1 MSTAPSPADPPQ
13 WAAPLG
19 DARGAVP
26 AGYSVTEVL
35 GLLAAV
41 VAAHTPS
48 QVWVAGEV
56 VSVTR
61 SRAGHLY
68 LTLAEGSARLSCVAL
83 GRDAKALF
91 EVLASAGVELA
102 EGVSLRV
109 LGALE
114 IYPERSSVEL
124 RVVEVDPRLS
134 LGEHELARREARDAL
149 ARDGLLDAQ
158 GCLRL
163 AGPPLKV
170 GVVAPDGAGLGDLKA
185 LLGASG
191 WACRLQVAR
200 SPAEGAAAPERVA
213 ASMRLAALDADVVIL
228 ARGGGSAVRLPY
240 DTEVVARA
248 VATCPVPVI
257 AAIGHAGD
265 RSLSDEVAWRSVAT
279 PSAAAGLVSSL
290 IADADRQVV
299 ELGREIAALSR
310 RHLDKA
316 RRDLDRLEVAIAQR
330 PLGSPGPLPHPLPV
344 PAATS
349 GETRWRHV
357 ALIAAATAFIAL
369 VTLVVVLAVLR

>member
-1 MSTAPSPADPPQ
+1 VSAVPGPAGPPQ
-13 WAAPLG
+13 WAVALG

-26 AGYSVTEVL
+26 AGYSVTEAL
-35 GLLAAV
+35 SLLADV
-41 VAAHTPS
+41 VATHTPA
-48 QVWVAGEV
+48 QLWVAGEV
-56 VSVTR
+56 VSVNR

-68 LTLAEGSARLSCVAL
+68 LTLAEGPARLSCVAL
-83 GRDAKALF
+83 GRDAKTVGA
-91 EVLASAGVELA
+91 VLHRAGVELT

-114 IYPERSSVEL
+114 IYPERGSVEL
-124 RVVEVDPRLS
+124 RVVDVDPRLS
-134 LGEHELARREARDAL
+134 LGSHELARRQARVAL
-149 ARDGLLDAQ
+149 AREGLLDAQ
-158 GCLRL
+158 GALRL
-163 AGPPLKV
+163 AGPPV
-170 GVVAPDGAGLGDLKA
+170 RIGVVAPDGAGLGDLET

-200 SPAEGAAAPERVA
+200 CPAEGAAAPERVA

-248 VATCPVPVI
+248 VATCPVPVV
-257 AAIGHAGD
+257 AAVGHAGD
-265 RSLSDEVAWRSVAT
+265 RSLADEVAWRSVAT

-290 IADADRQVV
+290 IADADRQIV

-330 PLGSPGPLPHPLPV
+330 PLASPPGPLPHPPL
-344 PAATS
+344 PAAPPD
-349 GETRWRHV
+349 ETRWRHV
-357 ALIAAATAFIAL
+357 ALIAAATAFAAL
-369 VTLVVVLAVLR
+369 VTLVIVLAVLR